1 MRKSC
6 FQSMTSGDGSDCIA
20 THVAAFSGDNRSCWH
35 IQADKAVRKTPS
47 EQRVFA
53 LSLSA
58 IVLEKLKQAV
68 AFLELDFAFG
78 MISHLDNCT

>member
-1 MRKSC
+1 MTAVIALQHAWPT
-6 FQSMTSGDGSDCIA
+6 FQA
-20 THVAAFSGDNRSCWH
+20 TKGLVGALRTDE
-35 IQADKAVRKTPS
+35 AVWKTPS

-53 LSLSA
+53 LRFSA

-78 MISHLDNCT
+78 HDLAPQ